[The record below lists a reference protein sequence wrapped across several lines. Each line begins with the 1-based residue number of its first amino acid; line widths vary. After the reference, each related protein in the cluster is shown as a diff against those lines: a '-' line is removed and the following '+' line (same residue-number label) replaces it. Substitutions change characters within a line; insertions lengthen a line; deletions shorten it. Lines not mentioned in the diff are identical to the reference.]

1 MIAPLAAHLRNWPF
15 MRFLLLL
22 VPLLVCAPLALPQSS
37 SLPTKE
43 ILHYNIEWR
52 LFTAGKAKVE
62 LTTTTGPKPG
72 LQADLHLESSGIV
85 SKLFKVED
93 EYVAMLSPTYCA
105 QSLQM
110 ITHEGNR
117 LRETKVTF
125 DAETKKAIY
134 LERDRAKNNAVV
146 LSQETDIP
154 PCVHDVLGG
163 LFFIRTLNLEPGQ
176 STQIPVSDG
185 KKSVMVKVEAQ
196 AREDVKTPEGTFKTI
211 RYEVYLFNGVLY
223 KRPAHLNLWV
233 SDDRRRLP
241 VQIRVRMTFTI
252 GTILLQLE
260 KHE

>member
-1 MIAPLAAHLRNWPF
+1 MVF
-15 MRFLLLL
+15 KL
-22 VPLLVCAPLALPQSS
+22 VLPPLVCATLAFSQNN
-37 SLPTKE
+37 SLPAKE
-43 ILHYNIEWR
+43 TLHYTIDWR

-62 LTTTTGPKPG
+62 LNTTPQPRTGY
-72 LQADLHLESSGIV
+72 QVNLHLESSGIV

-93 EYVAMLSPTYCA
+93 DYSANMSSAYCA

-110 ITHEGNR
+110 TTQEGSR
-117 LRETKVTF
+117 LRETKITF
-125 DAETKKAIY
+125 DAESKKASY
-134 LERDRAKNNAVV
+134 LERDRARNNAIV
-146 LSQETDIP
+146 LAQETEIP
-154 PCVHDVLGG
+154 ACVHDVIGG

-223 KRPAHLNLWV
+223 KRSAHVNLWV
-233 SDDRRRLP
+233 SDDRRKLP

-252 GTILLQLE
+252 GTINLQLE